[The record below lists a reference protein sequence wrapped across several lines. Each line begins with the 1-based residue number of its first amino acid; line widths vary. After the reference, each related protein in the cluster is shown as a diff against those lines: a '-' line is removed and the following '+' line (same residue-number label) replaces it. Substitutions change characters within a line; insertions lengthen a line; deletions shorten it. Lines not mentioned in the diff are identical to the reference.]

1 MTFVGYEPNSK
12 GYRLWDKSTRTIK
25 VSTDVTFDESSFPA
39 KPHIITLPAPNPSD
53 QVSVQLLIP
62 VPSSD
67 DEEDDDNSSNSSNQ
81 SSIHRSPR
89 NRPGTPFAS
98 PTGSSAG
105 SSSKSSPNNGSP
117 IYTPTDGREPE
128 NTEYANLAHTPEDP
142 NNAIQ
147 LPPYQQLPSDAQ
159 GIQID
164 SFNIPAQFPPQ
175 QDNDQ
180 TPLPSPPH
188 TSPPVTP
195 PVNPIPLLPPG
206 TPEPERIHPRR
217 PAVCG
222 HGQQP
227 RVPPLNLPSHSS
239 SHSNRGQT
247 SRYVNYVQSDELED
261 EDLDQAFLG
270 AVLLPEEPA
279 TYKEATQCPASL

>member
-53 QVSVQLLIP
+53 QVSVQLPIP

-67 DEEDDDNSSNSSNQ
+67 NEEDDDNSSNSSDQ
-81 SSIHRSPR
+81 SGIHRSPR

-98 PTGSSAG
+98 PIGSSAS

-117 IYTPTDGREPE
+117 VYTPTDGGEPG
-128 NTEYANLAHTPEDP
+128 NTGYANPVHTPEDP
-142 NNAIQ
+142 NDARI
-147 LPPYQQLPSDAQ
+147 LPPYQQLPIDAQ

-164 SFNIPAQFPPQ
+164 GFNIPARFPSR

-188 TSPPVTP
+188 ISP
-195 PVNPIPLLPPG
+195 
-206 TPEPERIHPRR
+206 
-217 PAVCG
+217 
-222 HGQQP
+222 
-227 RVPPLNLPSHSS
+227 
-239 SHSNRGQT
+239 
-247 SRYVNYVQSDELED
+247 
-261 EDLDQAFLG
+261 
-270 AVLLPEEPA
+270 
-279 TYKEATQCPASL
+279 